1 MIRAII
7 FAVFVVPIIS
17 LVLDKTQKATK
28 KEKFTNT
35 VFVSHAYQ
43 TVCHICS
50 LIMVGIA
57 IALGLFMGFDS
68 TVGHSVV
75 FAIFVLLIEFCAWA
89 LKRHKV
95 VIDGNN
101 LRITPAVGRTRE
113 ISFNDISRCTEK
125 EQIGLKIFVGNKK
138 ICTVSC
144 DCVGYKEFLEMLKEK
159 NLL

>member
-1 MIRAII
+1 
-7 FAVFVVPIIS
+7 
-17 LVLDKTQKATK
+17 
-28 KEKFTNT
+28 
-35 VFVSHAYQ
+35 
-43 TVCHICS
+43 
-50 LIMVGIA
+50 
-57 IALGLFMGFDS
+57 MGFDN

-89 LKRHKV
+89 LKRHRV

>member
-7 FAVFVVPIIS
+7 FAVFVVPVIS

-43 TVCHICS
+43 TVCHVCS

-57 IALGLFMGFDS
+57 IALGLFMGFDN

-89 LKRHKV
+89 LKRHRSTQKRK
-95 VIDGNN
+95 DYSHLPQSN
-101 LRITPAVGRTRE
+101 
-113 ISFNDISRCTEK
+113 ISQSLNWSRSYGPT
-125 EQIGLKIFVGNKK
+125 
-138 ICTVSC
+138 
-144 DCVGYKEFLEMLKEK
+144 
-159 NLL
+159 